1 MDIKTIFLIF
11 FIAFAAF
18 IDIEQGNCFKII
30 EDQVEDIGSNEFPPG
45 CVQENTDSAG
55 KTICPDGQKCP
66 ICPLASCD
74 QPYARGVQSAEDCQ
88 RLCQLVSS
96 PVNCEYWVYDQ
107 RYGQEGWCWLK
118 FDLWI
123 VRDELYT
130 SLGKK
135 WC

>member
-1 MDIKTIFLIF
+1 MFTNLYYSICFKLIF
-11 FIAFAAF
+11 NISDTNTSLSA
-18 IDIEQGNCFKII
+18 EL
-30 EDQVEDIGSNEFPPG
+30 EEFPPG
-45 CVQENTDSAG
+45 CVQEGTDSAG

-66 ICPLASCD
+66 ICPLSSCD
-74 QPYARGVQSAEDCQ
+74 QPYTRYVASAEDCQ
-88 RLCQLVSS
+88 RLCQLVND

-123 VRDELYT
+123 VRDEVYT

>member
-1 MDIKTIFLIF
+1 M
-11 FIAFAAF
+11 FACEYLQLKWSLWVSE
-18 IDIEQGNCFKII
+18 DIE
-30 EDQVEDIGSNEFPPG
+30 SNEFPPG